1 MDPVNQ
7 AALLSTTTTLPAVT
21 LAGDKAVADTRDIAA
36 YFKRTHKAVLVA
48 VRTALARSPEML
60 GHKIVPMFDEVGT
73 GNGAS
78 REVMAYRLDRDAFS
92 LIVMGFTGEK
102 AFQWKLAYIDAFNAM
117 EAELRRRQSPA
128 VDLNDPAS
136 LRTLLLGYSEQLI
149 AARAEVAETKQALVV
164 TEKRA
169 AFAEAVIEEVRP
181 KIEAYEAFLDA
192 DGLCTLSTAAR
203 AIDAPQ
209 KLFFAWLRE
218 KGYLFDA
225 DGFAQPRA
233 DLRKAGY
240 MKIRWHDVTPTRRE
254 WRTYATKPGLEW
266 LRQRWYVG
274 PGQAL
279 RLQAAV
285 ANRQGELPGFERTK

>member
-1 MDPVNQ
+1 MNQ
-7 AALLSTTTTLPAVT
+7 AISLSTTSSLPAVT

-48 VRTALARSPEML
+48 VRTALVRSPEML
-60 GHKIVPMFDEVGT
+60 GHKIVPMLDEVGT

-78 REVMAYRLDRDAFS
+78 REVLAYRLDRDAFS
-92 LIVMGFTGEK
+92 LIVMGFTGER
-102 AFQWKLAYIDAFNAM
+102 AFQWKLAYIDAFNVM
-117 EAELRRRQSPA
+117 EAELRRRAQAPA
-128 VDLNDPAS
+128 LDLNDPAA

-149 AARAEVAETKQALVV
+149 AAKAEVAETRQALVV

-169 AFAEAVIEEVRP
+169 AFAEAVIEEHKP
-181 KIEAYEAFLDA
+181 KLEAYDAFLDA

-203 AIDAPQ
+203 VIDAPQ
-209 KLFFAWLRE
+209 KLFFAWMRDRGYVFE
-218 KGYLFDA
+218 K
-225 DGFAQPRA
+225 DGFTQPRA
-233 DLRKAGY
+233 DLRKSGY
-240 MKIRWHDVTPTRRE
+240 MKIRWYNVTPTKRE
-254 WRTYATKPGLEW
+254 WRTYVTKAGLEW

-285 ANRQGELPGFERTK
+285 ANRQAQLPGL